1 MLAPGDQGYPQKN
14 QVIAFREAI
23 AHKSQKLSKRAVK
36 PRKHRKVLIV
46 EDEPGMA
53 EILRLNLQLSDY
65 DVTIAPDGL
74 QALQAFEELKPDLVT
89 IDLNVPKLSGFRL
102 FRLFKQAN
110 TTTPV
115 PVVVITASDF
125 EEAEEVVDAGADDF
139 VTKPF
144 DPAELIGKV
153 DFILSRRR
161 ELLDSL

>member
-1 MLAPGDQGYPQKN
+1 MVVPGNHSFPK
-14 QVIAFREAI
+14 
-23 AHKSQKLSKRAVK
+23 KSQVFAYRESVAKKTERVGKRVVK
-36 PRKHRKVLIV
+36 PRQHCKVLIV

-74 QALQAFEELKPDLVT
+74 QALQAFEQLQPDLVT
-89 IDLNVPKLSGFRL
+89 LDLNVPKVSGYRL
-102 FRLFKQAN
+102 IRLFKQAN
-110 TTTPV
+110 TTSPV

-144 DPAELIGKV
+144 DPAELVGKV
-153 DFILSRRR
+153 DFILTRRR
-161 ELLDSL
+161 EL